1 MAKSTNVFMLILVL
15 CLLQSALANMF
26 SSLSLPD
33 EYSLLFQFKENISIN
48 NSASFDSHAYPK
60 VSSWNLNRSDGAG
73 NCCLWDGVECK
84 SGNVIGLDLSNSF
97 LYGPIS
103 SNNSLFNL
111 IHLRTLNL
119 ADNDFCSSQIP
130 SKIGR
135 VSLLANLNLSRSLF
149 SREIPKQISQLR
161 NLASL
166 DLTGNG
172 STLIVN
178 IDSELPT
185 SIGNLTRLNILK
197 LSNCGLA
204 GTLHASVGNLTRLTV
219 LDLGNNYFSGPIP
232 SGIFNLQTLQLLDV
246 HCNYKLTGHIP
257 EFHGSIPASIWN
269 LTHLKVLDLGFSSF
283 TGTLHA
289 SVSNM
294 TQLTFLDLSG
304 IEFTGS
310 LPSLERFSNLA
321 YLSLSGSSF
330 DRWKLPDWFGKL
342 KKITYLNLEDVNLY
356 GEIPS
361 SFFNLTRVGTLVLS
375 RNQLIG
381 QLPSSLLNLQN
392 LESFYLD
399 GNNATVD
406 FYLFLSLKNLN
417 YLNLRGNNIRL
428 SVIDSHKT
436 ETQFKVLWRAS
447 CNLKVFPEFLRF
459 QHQLEFLYLDN
470 NKIEGLIPGWMW
482 NISKE
487 TLIELRL
494 SQKTY

>member
-1 MAKSTNVFMLILVL
+1 
-15 CLLQSALANMF
+15 
-26 SSLSLPD
+26 
-33 EYSLLFQFKENISIN
+33 
-48 NSASFDSHAYPK
+48 
-60 VSSWNLNRSDGAG
+60 
-73 NCCLWDGVECK
+73 
-84 SGNVIGLDLSNSF
+84 
-97 LYGPIS
+97 
-103 SNNSLFNL
+103 
-111 IHLRTLNL
+111 
-119 ADNDFCSSQIP
+119 
-130 SKIGR
+130 
-135 VSLLANLNLSRSLF
+135 
-149 SREIPKQISQLR
+149 
-161 NLASL
+161 
-166 DLTGNG
+166 
-172 STLIVN
+172 
-178 IDSELPT
+178 
-185 SIGNLTRLNILK
+185 
-197 LSNCGLA
+197 
-204 GTLHASVGNLTRLTV
+204 
-219 LDLGNNYFSGPIP
+219 
-232 SGIFNLQTLQLLDV
+232 
-246 HCNYKLTGHIP
+246 
-257 EFHGSIPASIWN
+257 
-269 LTHLKVLDLGFSSF
+269 
-283 TGTLHA
+283 
-289 SVSNM
+289 M

-321 YLSLSGSSF
+321 YLSLS
-330 DRWKLPDWFGKL
+330 
-342 KKITYLNLEDVNLY
+342 DVNLY

-494 SQKTY
+494 SQNLLMGFEQHSLVAPWVNLMILDLSHNMLHGSIPLPPPLTYSFSVSNNKLTGEIPPSICNLIYLQSLDLSFNIITGSIPPCLEKLSNSNLVVLNLRNNALQGTIPNVFTNKSQLEMID